1 MYLYVYC
8 DSDSDSGS
16 GSGSSSSSRS
26 NNCNHRSRN
35 DPPSSQRSS
44 VLGAKPHGSTCIPD
58 DPTSTRTHLNTD
70 LT

>member
-1 MYLYVYC
+1 MLFGFHACVGVGERVDDGVC
-8 DSDSDSGS
+8 DGDGDG
-16 GSGSSSSSRS
+16 GGDGDG
-26 NNCNHRSRN
+26 